1 MVQVAITD
9 LTGSP
14 VVNSIAITQ
23 VEAVE
28 RAQPPNGILHEPGEP
43 LRECRV
49 QGARIDTASH
59 GPDDLRAA
67 TRAVTSGAIGMRAIA
82 VL

>member
-1 MVQVAITD
+1 MQVAVAD
-9 LTGSP
+9 LAGST
-14 VVNSIAITQ
+14 VVNSVAITQ

-28 RAQPPNGILHEPGEP
+28 RAEPPNRILHEPGEP

-49 QGARIDTASH
+49 QGARIDTTGH
-59 GPDDLRAA
+59 GPDDLRTA
-67 TRAVTSGAIGMRAIA
+67 TRAITSGAISVRATA

>member
-1 MVQVAITD
+1 LAG
-9 LTGSP
+9 LP
-14 VVNSIAITQ
+14 VVNSVAITQ

-43 LRECRV
+43 LREYRV
-49 QGARIDTASH
+49 QGARIDTAGH
-59 GPDDLRAA
+59 GPDDFGTA
-67 TRAVTSGAIGMRAIA
+67 TGAVTSGAISVRATA

>member
-1 MVQVAITD
+1 MAG
-9 LTGSP
+9 LP
-14 VVNSIAITQ
+14 VVDFVAVAN

-28 RAQPPNGILHEPGEP
+28 RAQPPNGILHVSGEP

-49 QGARIDTASH
+49 QGARIDTAGHS
-59 GPDDLRAA
+59 PDDLRTA
-67 TRAVTSGAIGMRAIA
+67 TRAITSGAISVRATA